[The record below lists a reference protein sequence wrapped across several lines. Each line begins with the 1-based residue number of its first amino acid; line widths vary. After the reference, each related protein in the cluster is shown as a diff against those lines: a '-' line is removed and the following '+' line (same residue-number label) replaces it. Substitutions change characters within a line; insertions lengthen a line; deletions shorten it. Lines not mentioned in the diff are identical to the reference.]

1 MKRILHIVGKM
12 DRGGAETMLMNLYR
26 NIDRNIIQFDFI
38 VFTDKK
44 GDFDDEII
52 SMGGQVIPILAS
64 NNIFRI
70 FVLTKFLKNHP
81 DYAIIHSHVLLNSVF
96 TLLSAKLANV
106 KHRIAHSH
114 NTMNN
119 KKGVFQKSYKTISII
134 LIKKLATRKIACG
147 YAASDFLFPSQD
159 DVWVLPN
166 GVEVEKLAMLERQKI
181 FSNNGIAILQ
191 VGRLNDVKNPFFTIE
206 IAKKIK
212 EKNISAHIYFV
223 GQGSLRDKLEQ
234 AIDENGLE
242 DIVTLLGLRSDVPKL
257 MASADIMIMPS
268 LHEGFP
274 VVLAEAQAIGLRSII
289 STGISKEVD
298 LSLNLV
304 SFLNIEQPEAW
315 VHKIVNL
322 LDNKDK
328 FSADQRIAV
337 LKEKGFDVVNN
348 ANLLKQMY
356 LELK

>member
-1 MKRILHIVGKM
+1 M

-26 NIDRNIIQFDFI
+26 NIDRNIIQFDF
-38 VFTDKK
+38 VVLTDKK

-52 SMGGQVIPILAS
+52 SMGGRIIPILAT

-81 DYAIIHSHVLLNSVF
+81 EYSIIHSHVLLNSVF
-96 TLLSAKLANV
+96 TLLSAKLANI

-119 KKGVFQKSYKTISII
+119 KKGFLQKYYKTISIR

-181 FSNNGIAILQ
+181 FSNNGSAILQ

-223 GQGSLRDKLEQ
+223 GQGNLSDKLKQTIE
-234 AIDENGLE
+234 INGLE
-242 DIVTLLGLRSDVPKL
+242 NVVTLLGLRSDVPEL
-257 MASADIMIMPS
+257 MASADVMIMPS

-274 VVLAEAQAIGLRSII
+274 VVLAEAQAVGLPAII
-289 STGISKEVD
+289 STGISNEVD
-298 LSLNLV
+298 LDLNLI
-304 SFLNIEQPEAW
+304 SFLNLEQPEIWAY
-315 VHKIVNL
+315 KIESI
-322 LDNKDK
+322 LDNKNK
-328 FSADQRIAV
+328 FSANQRIAV
-337 LKEKGFDVVNN
+337 LKEKGFDVINN
-348 ANLLKQMY
+348 ANLLKEMY